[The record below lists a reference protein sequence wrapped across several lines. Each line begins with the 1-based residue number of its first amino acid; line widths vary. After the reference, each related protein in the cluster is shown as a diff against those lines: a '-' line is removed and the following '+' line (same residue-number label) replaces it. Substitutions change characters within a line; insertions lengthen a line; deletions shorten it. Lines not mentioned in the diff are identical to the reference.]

1 MWSASK
7 LHPAINQAREY
18 DSVVVV
24 IDDLTEMWRDV
35 VANFHPRNRIEEQR
49 VCLRISHA
57 LSLFIKFTYI
67 SFSKTKSSI
76 RFLIFSL
83 RISSAFE
90 LLEDFDTRFFFTGVD
105 VAWCEK
111 WRRENEEGFRI
122 KKWMIDT
129 FTFLIFPLIGFIFT
143 VFVFERIFGEIII
156 FGINK

>member
-90 LLEDFDTRFFFTGVD
+90 LLEDFDTRFFLLELMLWEMETR
-105 VAWCEK
+105 K
-111 WRRENEEGFRI
+111 WGRFSDKKMDDRYVYFSYFSSDWIYIHRFRVRTNFRWNYYI
-122 KKWMIDT
+122 WYK
-129 FTFLIFPLIGFIFT
+129 
-143 VFVFERIFGEIII
+143 
-156 FGINK
+156 